1 MEIIDNLF
9 LKTLNY
15 LQSNDMSKILVQ
27 IIVYIL
33 EKKTLLLAYYIHPS
47 SGHCIQEAGTVKQ
60 LWSFE

>member
-33 EKKTLLLAYYIHPS
+33 EKKKNFAAGLLHLS
-47 SGHCIQEAGTVKQ
+47 SGRCI
-60 LWSFE
+60 